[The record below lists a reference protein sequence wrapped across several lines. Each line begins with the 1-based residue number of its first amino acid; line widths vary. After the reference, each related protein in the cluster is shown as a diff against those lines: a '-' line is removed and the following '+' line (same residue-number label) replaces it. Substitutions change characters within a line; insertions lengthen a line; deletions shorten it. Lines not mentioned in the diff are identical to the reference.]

1 MGGRGWR
8 RTEAGTQLALE
19 QGGEKTQAGPKAS
32 HGNVEGTRLLKPKH
46 RRKRWK
52 GGWR

>member
-8 RTEAGTQLALE
+8 RTEAGTRLALE
-19 QGGEKTQAGPKAS
+19 QGGEETRSGSKVS
-32 HGNVEGTRLLKPKH
+32 RGNEGTRLLKPKH